1 MKKRLSLT
9 GRRVLLNLL
18 HDRPMW
24 QGIDG
29 LTPGSGIPAL
39 ETSLRKS
46 GYIDRSGKLTNSGRE
61 IAESLR
67 AS

>member
-9 GRRVLLNLL
+9 ARKVLTNLL
-18 HDRPMW
+18 HGRPMW
-24 QGIDG
+24 HGIESI
-29 LTPGSGIPAL
+29 TPGSGIPAL

-46 GYIDRSGKLTNSGRE
+46 GYIDRSGNLTSSGRE